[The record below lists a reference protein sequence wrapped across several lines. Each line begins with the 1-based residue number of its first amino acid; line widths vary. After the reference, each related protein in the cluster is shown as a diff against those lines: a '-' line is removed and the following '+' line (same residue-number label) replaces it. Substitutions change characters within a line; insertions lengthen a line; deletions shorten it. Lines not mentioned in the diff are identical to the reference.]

1 MWILPVILLVIIV
14 LILWEYRI
22 RKPDQFILFESAG
35 EVKKRK
41 ARFYPRH
48 FSLALPA
55 TTYALSLK
63 VETEARGKLP
73 IIVSLVVT
81 IAASVGY
88 LSALIRVGGW
98 KKDAIAKAG
107 KELEILFQSAI
118 SEFCEKSEIED
129 LSTEALNKH
138 LSAKPGRS
146 VADLGIDVLSLT
158 IQSIDPVDDEI
169 RVAATKAKIEADEK
183 IALAEHDLE
192 LKRYKLKEAQLVREN
207 DITNQKMKE
216 DLKRREMQLNFDK
229 KEVELLSK
237 NPELMVLS
245 PQLTRLAEASQNLK
259 NARTVVSLSPQQ
271 ASQGGQIMDMIQ
283 DFSLSPASITGG
295 SDYGHDSGLFTWDD
309 KGAGEEE
316 VKTVG
321 GKPCCLKL
329 KVILP

>member
-1 MWILPVILLVIIV
+1 MWILLIILLVIIV

-55 TTYALSLK
+55 TTYAISLK
-63 VETEARGKLP
+63 IETEARGRLP

-81 IAASVGY
+81 IAASAAY

-107 KELEILFQSAI
+107 NELEILLQSAI
-118 SEFCEKSEIED
+118 SEFCEKYEIED
-129 LSTEALNKH
+129 LATEALNKH
-138 LSAKPGRS
+138 LSTKPGKS
-146 VADLGIDVLSLT
+146 VADLGIDIVSLT
-158 IQSIDPVDDEI
+158 IQAVDPVDDEI
-169 RVAATKAKIEADEK
+169 AEAMQQREASRILEQTETEKQRARVAATKAKIEADEK
-183 IALAEHDLE
+183 IAFAEHDLE

-207 DITNQKMKE
+207 NITNQKMKE
-216 DLKRREMQLNFDK
+216 DLKRREMQLSFDK

-245 PQLTRLAEASQNLK
+245 PQLTRLAEASQSLK

-271 ASQGGQIMDMIQ
+271 LSHGSQIMDMIQ
-283 DFSLSPASITGG
+283 DFLHGMT
-295 SDYGHDSGLFTWDD
+295 
-309 KGAGEEE
+309 K
-316 VKTVG
+316 VQ
-321 GKPCCLKL
+321 GKK
-329 KVILP
+329 K

>member
-1 MWILPVILLVIIV
+1 MWFLPVILLIIIA

-41 ARFYPRH
+41 TRFYPRH

-55 TTYALSLK
+55 TTYTISFK

-81 IAASVGY
+81 IAASAGY

-107 KELEILFQSAI
+107 KELEVLLQSAI
-118 SEFCEKSEIED
+118 SEFCEKYEIED
-129 LSTEALNKH
+129 VSTEALNKH
-138 LSAKPGRS
+138 LSTKPGKS
-146 VADLGIDVLSLT
+146 VADLGIDVVSLT
-158 IQSIDPVDDEI
+158 IQAVDPVDDEI
-169 RVAATKAKIEADEK
+169 AEAMQQREASRILEQTEKEKQRARVAATKAKIEADEK

-271 ASQGGQIMDMIQ
+271 ISHGGQIMDMIQ
-283 DFSLSPASITGG
+283 EFLHGMTKAQ
-295 SDYGHDSGLFTWDD
+295 
-309 KGAGEEE
+309 
-316 VKTVG
+316 
-321 GKPCCLKL
+321 GKK
-329 KVILP
+329 K